1 MGNQMG
7 ELGGWGPPVRDFRRV
22 VALDRL
28 RVDSDGA
35 RLLALVAQ
43 AQRVP
48 VLLLLHKS
56 RCSAEVAQAR
66 QLAMYLMHVV
76 LQRSYSEV
84 GRFFRRD
91 RTTVAHACAQI
102 EDLREQRGFDELV
115 ERIEIALTEAT
126 NAREPDRAA
135 G

>member
-1 MGNQMG
+1 MGNQVG
-7 ELGGWGPPVRDFRRV
+7 ELGGWAPPVRDFRRV

-28 RVDSDGA
+28 RMDREGA

-48 VLLLLHKS
+48 VLLLLHRS

-76 LQRSYSEV
+76 LQRSYLEV

-91 RTTVAHACAQI
+91 RTTVAHACAHI

-115 ERIEIALTEAT
+115 ERLELALSEPA
-126 NAREPDRAA
+126 NPREHDLAVV
-135 G
+135 